1 MHACVTVNVAE
12 EPTVI
17 QGPEPVT
24 VGLQKVE
31 TDPPVFTCSVGG
43 APRPSLIW
51 SYIPRL
57 NIGEDLQ
64 TDTVE
69 LLLSNGTDY
78 NIASTETVANNG
90 LFLINSTVV
99 FLSTAN
105 TDGGTVRCKTGT
117 AATSAFA
124 DALLT
129 VLGTCI

>member
-1 MHACVTVNVAE
+1 MHVCTVNVAE

-17 QGPEPVT
+17 QGPKPVT
-24 VGLQKVE
+24 VGFQKVE
-31 TDPPVFTCSVGG
+31 TDPPVFTCSIGG

-51 SYIPRL
+51 SYIPGL
-57 NIGEDLQ
+57 NIGKG
-64 TDTVE
+64 DTVE

-99 FLSTAN
+99 FLSTAR

-117 AATSAFA
+117 AAASAFA